1 MSKRRPPSII
11 RPIAIGLVL
20 RGEDLLLMEVRDG
33 DDAIQGWRPVGGTIE
48 FGERAADA
56 LKREFL
62 EELGL
67 VIDDP
72 TLLSVME
79 NLYTYNSAVGHEI
92 VFVFETRLVDASQ
105 YNRET
110 FSFDD
115 GGNRNEAT
123 WVALSRFVRREEV
136 LFPVGLVDLLMQV
149 R

>member
-1 MSKRRPPSII
+1 VSDWRPPSII

-20 RGEDLLLMEVRDG
+20 RGEELLLMAVPDG
-33 DDAIQGWRPVGGTIE
+33 GDGIQGWRPVGGTIE

-56 LKREFL
+56 LKRGFL

-79 NLYTYNSAVGHEI
+79 NLYTHNDAVGHEI
-92 VFVFETRLVDASQ
+92 VLVFEAKLVDAAQ
-105 YNRET
+105 YDRET
-110 FSFDD
+110 FSFGD
-115 GGNRNEAT
+115 GGNRNEVR
-123 WVALSRFVRREEV
+123 WVALSRFVRRKAV
-136 LFPVGLVDLLMQV
+136 LFPVGLLDVLMQV